1 MNDNA
6 RVARVFVDAMNA
18 GNLEALDQLFT
29 DDVVLEW
36 PQSNE
41 KIVGNADRREI
52 YSRFPVLPTITN
64 PRFVETGD
72 LMVLEADLDYGDG
85 NAYQTVFIFRMRDG
99 LIAHETAY
107 WAQPFPAAEWRAD
120 RVQPIR
126 AESTP
131 PQ

>member
-1 MNDNA
+1 LNDSA
-6 RVARVFVDAMNA
+6 RVARAFVDAINA
-18 GNLEALDQLFT
+18 GNLETLDELFT

-52 YSRFPVLPTITN
+52 YSRFPVLPTVTN
-64 PRFVETGD
+64 VRFSGAGD
-72 LMVLEADLDYGDG
+72 LVVLEADLDYGDG
-85 NAYQTVFIFRMRDG
+85 SVYQTVFIFRMRDG

-107 WAQPFPAAEWRAD
+107 WARPFPAAEWRSD

-126 AESTP
+126 TESTP